1 MNIPPSKERRFLPS
15 RLCRDLSGFLLLPP
29 SFRVHLAAD
38 PGVTRPS
45 YVDGADQVGI
55 FREARLDTSKLRL
68 RLAVLLGNVTTSST
82 DHIEDRAHPGAV
94 MLVPLGATGRNRP
107 PDQSIF

>member
-1 MNIPPSKERRFLPS
+1 MLNASIA
-15 RLCRDLSGFLLLPP
+15 
-29 SFRVHLAAD
+29 VHLAAD

-68 RLAVLLGNVTTSST
+68 RLVVLLGNVTTSST
-82 DHIEDRAHPGAV
+82 DHIQDRAIQDRAHPGQS
-94 MLVPLGATGRNRP
+94 TFRTEHIQ
-107 PDQSIF
+107 DQ